1 MQQQEQ
7 KPLTPEQQA
16 ELQQQEIQWQRE
28 CFQNAQK
35 HLAEKGI
42 MPKGRE
48 PEHMK
53 VRSVAV
59 VLDPDEDYVEACKE
73 AFKTGTGRERVT
85 V

>member
-42 MPKGRE
+42 MPKTLLE
-48 PEHMK
+48 
-53 VRSVAV
+53 
-59 VLDPDEDYVEACKE
+59 KE
-73 AFKTGTGRERVT
+73 SRFLAPLCALGNLKRKTVKAIG
-85 V
+85 

>member
-1 MQQQEQ
+1 
-7 KPLTPEQQA
+7 
-16 ELQQQEIQWQRE
+16 
-28 CFQNAQK
+28 
-35 HLAEKGI
+35 

-59 VLDPDEDYVEACKE
+59 VLDPDEDYVEACRE